1 MKNTLIQA
9 VMSVSCAWM
18 MVGCAGDAGEAV
30 DDTVVEP
37 DLSARIQLIAGRS
50 CDRFEECG
58 EVGAQDGAKYASR
71 DECENDMEGQF
82 RDLWPADECSD
93 GRIEATKYNA
103 CVSRAETYSCDMGI
117 FEFITYYDECN
128 ASDVCTD
135 PAM

>member
-1 MKNTLIQA
+1 MTKLHGIGLTGL
-9 VMSVSCAWM
+9 MGLMFCAA
-18 MVGCAGDAGEAV
+18 CAGEAGEAV

-37 DLSARIQLIAGRS
+37 ALDTRIEFIANKA

-58 EVGAQDGAKYASR
+58 EIGEGDDQDYKTR
-71 DECENDMEGQF
+71 DECENDMESSF

-93 GRIEATKYNA
+93 GRIEATAYDA

-135 PAM
+135 PAQ